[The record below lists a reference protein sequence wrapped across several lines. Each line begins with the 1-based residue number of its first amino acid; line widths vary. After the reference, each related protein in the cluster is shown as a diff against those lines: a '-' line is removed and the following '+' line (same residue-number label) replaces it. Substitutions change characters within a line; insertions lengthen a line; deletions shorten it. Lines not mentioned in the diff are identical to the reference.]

1 MFKNT
6 ISVYTQYKY
15 FDFSFLSAYFQSRFV
30 GCTQWGPTVNYNVM
44 QSEQNS
50 SKTDTFRESITY
62 EPTKQ
67 VLKLLLLNTNTDE

>member
-30 GCTQWGPTVNYNVM
+30 GCTQWGPTVKYNVM
-44 QSEQNS
+44 KSDRNS
-50 SKTDTFRESITY
+50 SKTDTFREPITY
-62 EPTKQ
+62 EPPKQ
-67 VLKLLLLNTNTDE
+67 VLNLLILNTNTND